1 VLPSQF
7 SKNIHRASSTLV
19 LIVIVAPCL
28 LTSFAP
34 FRNVAH
40 AQQHAPEVVQHD
52 SASGAVITLD
62 EFQRAFAKIKA
73 TGFVPSKRRGA
84 GGVGNTF
91 EQLLGLKENNIAL
104 PDLGFAE
111 LKAHRIGSPNRITL
125 FTADRG
131 AWKIEPLEAVR
142 KFGIK
147 DERGRLG
154 LNSTLSLEPNSA
166 GLFLRVEADTLS
178 VRHTSGATLAAWNFK
193 ALTAQ
198 FAKKFP
204 ALVIVSALA
213 ERRDNVEWFHYTR
226 AQLLIGTAPDIFR
239 EQLLKGHIIVDLR
252 LTDQGT
258 SARNH
263 GTEFRTREDQ
273 LPLLFKSV
281 KEIED

>member
-1 VLPSQF
+1 M
-7 SKNIHRASSTLV
+7 LV
-19 LIVIVAPCL
+19 VIIAACL
-28 LTSFAP
+28 TTIIAP
-34 FRNVAH
+34 FHNVAH
-40 AQQHAPEVVQHD
+40 AQQQQAPEVVQHD

-73 TGFVPSKRRGA
+73 AGFVPSKRRGA

-142 KFGIK
+142 KYGVK

-166 GLFLRVEADTLS
+166 GLFLRVDADTLS
-178 VRHTSGATLAAWNFK
+178 VRHTSGATLAAWNFN
-193 ALTAQ
+193 ALTEQ

-204 ALVIVSALA
+204 ALVFVSALF
-213 ERRDNVEWFHYTR
+213 ERRDGSEWFHYTR
-226 AQLLIGTAPDIFR
+226 AQLLTGASPAIFR

-273 LPLLFKSV
+273 LPLLFKTTR
-281 KEIED
+281 EL